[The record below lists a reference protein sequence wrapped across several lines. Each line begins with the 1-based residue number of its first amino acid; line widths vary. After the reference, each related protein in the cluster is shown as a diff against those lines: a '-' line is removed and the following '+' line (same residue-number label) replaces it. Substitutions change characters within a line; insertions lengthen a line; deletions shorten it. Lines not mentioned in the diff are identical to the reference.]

1 MTLCNGGEVK
11 SYGDSMILAA
21 RIFSQSAPGWFSIAY
36 FRKLAHPA
44 GVGDANFRKHAP
56 YTLRFNSCD
65 EIRMPVKRR
74 RP

>member
-1 MTLCNGGEVK
+1 MYDFGG
-11 SYGDSMILAA
+11 AH
-21 RIFSQSAPGWFSIAY
+21 IFLIRAPGWFSILHIFV

-56 YTLRFNSCD
+56 IYFLRFNSCD

>member
-1 MTLCNGGEVK
+1 M
-11 SYGDSMILAA
+11 
-21 RIFSQSAPGWFSIAY
+21 FSQSAPGWFSIAY